1 MNWDNL
7 EPHSRL
13 HYLLIN
19 KKMKEIVPT
28 KVVVIHD
35 NIDETSPIMVEMRVK
50 YGFENVVLFQHSQL
64 GLDYVISNLGNKMV
78 VLLDKNFD
86 GNEIDGI
93 KVFTEIREKTSLV
106 YIILI
111 TVSKIS
117 EINSE
122 TLKMLINK
130 DLFKLESF
138 TQDYKKII
146 ELVDQ
151 ARSTLNVRVDAVI
164 EDWIMRH
171 PIEKREQIILKTREG
186 ISYSMNDIL
195 DSIRKETSIGLQFE
209 RNLLKLAIEL
219 FSRQK
224 LKLDDK

>member
-1 MNWDNL
+1 MN
-7 EPHSRL
+7 
-13 HYLLIN
+13 
-19 KKMKEIVPT
+19 EIVPT

-35 NIDETSPIMVEMRVK
+35 NIEETSPIMVEMRVK
-50 YGFENVVLFQHSQL
+50 YGSENVILFQHSQQ
-64 GLDYVISNLGNKMV
+64 GLDYVLSNLGNKMV

-93 KVFTEIREKTSLV
+93 KVFSEIREKTSLV

-111 TVSKIS
+111 TVSRIS

-138 TQDYKKII
+138 TQDYRKII
-146 ELVDQ
+146 ELVDD
-151 ARSTLNVRVDAVI
+151 ALSTLNVRVDAVI

-171 PIEKREQIILKTREG
+171 PVEKREQIILRTRDG
-186 ISYSMNDIL
+186 QAYSMNDIL
-195 DSIRKETSIGLQFE
+195 DSIRKETAIGLQFE

>member
-1 MNWDNL
+1 
-7 EPHSRL
+7 
-13 HYLLIN
+13 
-19 KKMKEIVPT
+19 MKEVSPT

-35 NIDETSPIMVEMRVK
+35 NIEETTPIMVEMKVK
-50 YGFENVVLFQHSQL
+50 YGSENVVLFQHSQQ
-64 GLDYVISNLGNKMV
+64 GLDYVVSNLGNKMV

-93 KVFTEIREKTSLV
+93 KVFSEIRKKTSLV

-151 ARSTLNVRVDAVI
+151 ARSTLNVRIDAVI

-171 PIEKREQIILKTREG
+171 PVEKREQVILRTRDG
-186 ISYSMNDIL
+186 VAYSMNDIL
-195 DSIRKETSIGLQFE
+195 ESIRKETTVGLQFE

>member
-1 MNWDNL
+1 
-7 EPHSRL
+7 
-13 HYLLIN
+13 
-19 KKMKEIVPT
+19 MKEIAPT

-50 YGFENVVLFQHSQL
+50 YGFENVVLFQHSQQ
-64 GLDYVISNLGNKMV
+64 GLDYVVSNLGCKMV

-151 ARSTLNVRVDAVI
+151 ARATLNVRVDAVI

-171 PIEKREQIILKTREG
+171 PVEKREQIIHKTRDG

-195 DSIRKETSIGLQFE
+195 ESIRKETSIGLQFE

>member
-1 MNWDNL
+1 
-7 EPHSRL
+7 
-13 HYLLIN
+13 
-19 KKMKEIVPT
+19 MKEISPT

-35 NIDETSPIMVEMRVK
+35 NIEETTPIMVEMRVK
-50 YGFENVVLFQHSQL
+50 YGFENVVLFQHSQE
-64 GLDYVISNLGNKMV
+64 GLDYVVSNLGSKMV

-151 ARSTLNVRVDAVI
+151 ARATLNVRVDAVI

-195 DSIRKETSIGLQFE
+195 DSIRKETSVGLQFE

>member
-1 MNWDNL
+1 MN
-7 EPHSRL
+7 
-13 HYLLIN
+13 
-19 KKMKEIVPT
+19 EIVPT
-28 KVVVIHD
+28 KVIVIHD
-35 NIDETSPIMVEMRVK
+35 NIEETSPIMVEMRVK
-50 YGFENVVLFQHSQL
+50 YGSENVILFQHSQQ
-64 GLDYVISNLGNKMV
+64 GLDYVLSNLGKKMV

-93 KVFTEIREKTSLV
+93 KVFSEIREKTSLV

-138 TQDYKKII
+138 TQDYRKII
-146 ELVDQ
+146 ELVDD
-151 ARSTLNVRVDAVI
+151 ALSTLNVRVDAVI

-171 PIEKREQIILKTREG
+171 PVEKREQIILRTRDG
-186 ISYSMNDIL
+186 QAYSMNDIL
-195 DSIRKETSIGLQFE
+195 ESIRKETAIGLQFE

>member
-1 MNWDNL
+1 
-7 EPHSRL
+7 
-13 HYLLIN
+13 
-19 KKMKEIVPT
+19 MKEVAPT

-35 NIDETSPIMVEMRVK
+35 NIEETTPIMVEMKVK
-50 YGFENVVLFQHSQL
+50 YGSENVVLFQHSQQ
-64 GLDYVISNLGNKMV
+64 GLDYVVSNLGNKMV

-93 KVFTEIREKTSLV
+93 KVFSEIRKKTSLV

-151 ARSTLNVRVDAVI
+151 ARSTLNVRIDAVI

-171 PIEKREQIILKTREG
+171 PVEKREQVILRTRDG
-186 ISYSMNDIL
+186 VAYSMNDIL
-195 DSIRKETSIGLQFE
+195 ESIRKETTVGLQFE

>member
-1 MNWDNL
+1 
-7 EPHSRL
+7 
-13 HYLLIN
+13 
-19 KKMKEIVPT
+19 MKEITPT
-28 KVVVIHD
+28 KIVVIHD
-35 NIDETSPIMVEMRVK
+35 NIEETTPIMVEMRVK
-50 YGFENVVLFQHSQL
+50 YGIENVVLFQHSQQ

-93 KVFTEIREKTSLV
+93 KVFSEIRKKTSLV
-106 YIILI
+106 YVILI

-146 ELVDQ
+146 DLVDQ

-186 ISYSMNDIL
+186 LTYSMNDIL
-195 DSIRKETSIGLQFE
+195 DSIRQETSIGLQFE

>member
-1 MNWDNL
+1 
-7 EPHSRL
+7 
-13 HYLLIN
+13 
-19 KKMKEIVPT
+19 MKEIAPT

-35 NIDETSPIMVEMRVK
+35 NIEETSPIMVEMRVK
-50 YGFENVVLFQHSQL
+50 YGSENVVLFQHSQQ

-93 KVFTEIREKTSLV
+93 KVFSEIREKTSLV
-106 YIILI
+106 YVILI

-151 ARSTLNVRVDAVI
+151 ARSTLNIRVDAVI
-164 EDWIMRH
+164 EDWIIRH
-171 PIEKREQIILKTREG
+171 PVEKREQIILRTRDG
-186 ISYSMNDIL
+186 LAYSMNDIL
-195 DSIRKETSIGLQFE
+195 ESIRKETPVGLQFE

-224 LKLDDK
+224 LKLND

>member
-1 MNWDNL
+1 
-7 EPHSRL
+7 
-13 HYLLIN
+13 
-19 KKMKEIVPT
+19 MKEISPT

-35 NIDETSPIMVEMRVK
+35 NIEETSPIMVEMRVK
-50 YGFENVVLFQHSQL
+50 YGFENVVLFQHSQE
-64 GLDYVISNLGNKMV
+64 GLDYVVSNLGSKMV

-86 GNEIDGI
+86 HNEIDGI

-106 YIILI
+106 YVILI

-171 PIEKREQIILKTREG
+171 PVEKREQIILKTREG

>member
-1 MNWDNL
+1 MNDV
-7 EPHSRL
+7 
-13 HYLLIN
+13 
-19 KKMKEIVPT
+19 VPT

-35 NIDETSPIMVEMRVK
+35 NIDEISPIMVEMRVK
-50 YGFENVVLFQHSQL
+50 YGPENVVLFQHSQE
-64 GLDYVISNLGNKMV
+64 GLDYVLQNLGSKMV

-93 KVFTEIREKTSLV
+93 KVFSEIRKKTSLV

-138 TQDYKKII
+138 TQDYRKII
-146 ELVDQ
+146 ELVDE
-151 ARSTLNVRVDAVI
+151 ALSTLNVRVDAVI

-171 PIEKREQIILKTREG
+171 PTDKREQIILKTRDG
-186 ISYSMNDIL
+186 AAYSMNDIL
-195 DSIRKETSIGLQFE
+195 ESIRQGTQVGIQFE

>member
-1 MNWDNL
+1 MN
-7 EPHSRL
+7 
-13 HYLLIN
+13 
-19 KKMKEIVPT
+19 EIVPT

-35 NIDETSPIMVEMRVK
+35 NIEETSPIMVEMRVK
-50 YGFENVVLFQHSQL
+50 YGSENVILFQHSQQ
-64 GLDYVISNLGNKMV
+64 GLDYVLSNLGNKMV

-93 KVFTEIREKTSLV
+93 KVFSEIREKTSLV

-138 TQDYKKII
+138 TQDYRKII
-146 ELVDQ
+146 ELVDD
-151 ARSTLNVRVDAVI
+151 ALSTLNVRVDAVI

-171 PIEKREQIILKTREG
+171 PVEKREQIILRTRDG
-186 ISYSMNDIL
+186 QAYSMNDIL
-195 DSIRKETSIGLQFE
+195 DSIRKETAIGLQFE

>member
-1 MNWDNL
+1 MN
-7 EPHSRL
+7 
-13 HYLLIN
+13 
-19 KKMKEIVPT
+19 EIVPT
-28 KVVVIHD
+28 KIVVIHD
-35 NIDETSPIMVEMRVK
+35 TIEETAPIIVEMRVK
-50 YGFENVVLFQHSQL
+50 YGFENVILFKHSQD
-64 GLDYVISNLGNKMV
+64 GLDYVLANLGKKMV

-93 KVFTEIREKTSLV
+93 KVFSEIRKQTSLV
-106 YIILI
+106 SIILI

-138 TQDYKKII
+138 TEDYRKII
-146 ELVDQ
+146 ELVDD
-151 ARSTLNVRVDAVI
+151 ALLTLNVRVDAVI

-171 PIEKREQIILKTREG
+171 PDEKREQIILKTREG
-186 ISYSMNDIL
+186 QTYSMNDIL
-195 DSIRKETSIGLQFE
+195 DSIRKGTPVGVQFE

-224 LKLDDK
+224 LKLDDQ

>member
-1 MNWDNL
+1 
-7 EPHSRL
+7 
-13 HYLLIN
+13 
-19 KKMKEIVPT
+19 MKEISPT

-35 NIDETSPIMVEMRVK
+35 NIEETTPIMVEMRVK
-50 YGFENVVLFQHSQL
+50 YGFENVVLFQHSQE
-64 GLDYVISNLGNKMV
+64 GLDYVVSNLGSKMV

-151 ARSTLNVRVDAVI
+151 ARATLNVRVDAVI

-171 PIEKREQIILKTREG
+171 PVEKREQIILKTRDG

>member
-1 MNWDNL
+1 MN
-7 EPHSRL
+7 
-13 HYLLIN
+13 
-19 KKMKEIVPT
+19 EIVPT

-35 NIDETSPIMVEMRVK
+35 NIEETSPIMVEMRVK
-50 YGFENVVLFQHSQL
+50 YGSENVILFQHSQQ
-64 GLDYVISNLGNKMV
+64 GLDYVLSNLGNKMV

-93 KVFTEIREKTSLV
+93 KVFSEIREKTSLV

-138 TQDYKKII
+138 TQDYRKII
-146 ELVDQ
+146 ELVDD
-151 ARSTLNVRVDAVI
+151 ALSTLNVRVDAVI

-171 PIEKREQIILKTREG
+171 PIEKREQIILRTRDG
-186 ISYSMNDIL
+186 QAYSMNDIL
-195 DSIRKETSIGLQFE
+195 DSIRKETAIGLQFE

>member
-1 MNWDNL
+1 
-7 EPHSRL
+7 
-13 HYLLIN
+13 
-19 KKMKEIVPT
+19 MKEIAPT

-35 NIDETSPIMVEMRVK
+35 NIEETSPIMVEMKVK
-50 YGFENVVLFQHSQL
+50 YGFENVVLFQHSQQ
-64 GLDYVISNLGNKMV
+64 GLDYVISNLGSKMV

-86 GNEIDGI
+86 GDEIDGI
-93 KVFTEIREKTSLV
+93 KVFSEIRKKTSLV

-117 EINSE
+117 EISSE

-138 TQDYKKII
+138 TQDYRKII

-171 PIEKREQIILKTREG
+171 PIEKREQIILRTREG
-186 ISYSMNDIL
+186 LTYSMNDIL
-195 DSIRKETSIGLQFE
+195 ESIRQETSVGLQFE

>member
-1 MNWDNL
+1 MN
-7 EPHSRL
+7 
-13 HYLLIN
+13 
-19 KKMKEIVPT
+19 EIVPT

-35 NIDETSPIMVEMRVK
+35 NIEETSPIMVEMRIK
-50 YGFENVVLFQHSQL
+50 YGFENVILFQHSQQ
-64 GLDYVISNLGNKMV
+64 GLDYVLSNLGNKMV

-93 KVFTEIREKTSLV
+93 KVFSEIREKTSLV
-106 YIILI
+106 YVILI

-138 TQDYKKII
+138 TQDYRKII
-146 ELVDQ
+146 ELVDD
-151 ARSTLNVRVDAVI
+151 ALSSLNVRIDAVI

-171 PIEKREQIILKTREG
+171 PIEKREQIILKTRDG
-186 ISYSMNDIL
+186 QAYSMNDIL
-195 DSIRKETSIGLQFE
+195 ESIRKETSVGIQFE

>member
-1 MNWDNL
+1 MN
-7 EPHSRL
+7 
-13 HYLLIN
+13 
-19 KKMKEIVPT
+19 EIAPT
-28 KVVVIHD
+28 KVIVIHD
-35 NIDETSPIMVEMRVK
+35 TIEETTPIMVEMRIK
-50 YGFENVVLFQHSQL
+50 YGFKNVVLFKHSQD
-64 GLDYVISNLGNKMV
+64 GLDYVLSNLGKKMV

-86 GNEIDGI
+86 GNEIDGV
-93 KVFTEIREKTSLV
+93 KVFSEIRKKTSLV
-106 YIILI
+106 SVILI

-117 EINSE
+117 DINSE

-138 TQDYKKII
+138 TEDYRKII
-146 ELVDQ
+146 ELVDD
-151 ARSTLNVRVDAVI
+151 ALLTLNVRVDAVI

-171 PIEKREQIILKTREG
+171 PVEKREQILLKTRDG
-186 ISYSMNDIL
+186 QAYSMNDIL
-195 DSIRKETSIGLQFE
+195 ESIRKETAIGLQFE

>member
-1 MNWDNL
+1 MTGVQTCAL
-7 EPHSRL
+7 
-13 HYLLIN
+13 
-19 KKMKEIVPT
+19 
-28 KVVVIHD
+28 
-35 NIDETSPIMVEMRVK
+35 PI
-50 YGFENVVLFQHSQL
+50 
-64 GLDYVISNLGNKMV
+64 YVISNLGNKMV

-195 DSIRKETSIGLQFE
+195 DSIRKETSVGLQFE